1 MLHNHL
7 ERIRQ
12 PLAKFGPDP
21 LKTVAVHKEQTHSEV
36 SFYIHKNINLHSYL
50 QQPAD
55 SVHFTCSA
63 MVQHKTCW
71 LDAIMSPT
79 TDLHDH
85 FAANIWHR
93 VTLFSTDTKSQTL
106 VRDKNI
112 QNVKKCKTMAWD
124 EISNQITSTVALSKC
139 KENKTSMSW
148 ITSYLRVV

>member
-21 LKTVAVHKEQTHSEV
+21 LKTVAVHKEQRTGRHIQRLA
-36 SFYIHKNINLHSYL
+36 FIYIKTL
-50 QQPAD
+50 
-55 SVHFTCSA
+55 TCIVTCNSLRTQSTSL
-63 MVQHKTCW
+63 VLLWCW
-71 LDAIMSPT
+71 LDAIMSRT

-106 VRDKNI
+106 VRDKKI